1 MLRRVELFGIF
12 AVLSHLMSDGR
23 RGKTGCVRTT
33 KGINYFLHIMWGDN

>member
-23 RGKTGCVRTT
+23 RGKTDCVRTT
-33 KGINYFLHIMWGDN
+33 KWINYFLHIIVG